1 MSEASAVFC
10 PQCGSQRLYRDGWR
24 SLSSGE
30 AVQRYLCRDCGF
42 RFSLGKAGGS
52 RNNILK
58 SRRHCTSSQLCVLNE
73 AKKLDTATETKTV
86 AGESPNAEQCIK
98 GKIIEFLWWMQKQ
111 GYRES
116 TITSRAARLQR
127 LINLKANLL
136 DPEDVKGV
144 IAKQK
149 NWKESRK
156 EAMVYAYDLFAKCYG
171 IKWTRPIYK
180 ATRKLPFIPAEREI
194 DDLIAACNK
203 YIALFLQ
210 IGKETGARAGEIF
223 TLEWIDINHETSTIS
238 ITPEKGSNP
247 RNLRYSK
254 RLSNMLN
261 QTLKSNS
268 KIFAHYKNLNSLRRT
283 FERQRK
289 RAAHKLGNPR
299 LLRITFH
306 TLRHWKGTTEYHKT
320 KDILYVMKLLG
331 HRNIK
336 NTLLYTQL
344 IDTKEDEYV
353 CKTAETT
360 KEIAQLIEDGFQ
372 YICDQENLKFF
383 RKRK

>member
-1 MSEASAVFC
+1 MVLSNIDGGEIASREC
-10 PQCGSQRLYRDGWR
+10 PNCHSKRSWKDGFRETNFGSIQRFI
-24 SLSSGE
+24 
-30 AVQRYLCRDCGF
+30 CRDCGY
-42 RFSLGKAGGS
+42 RFSGNSYKLFLTNGN
-52 RNNILK
+52 R
-58 SRRHCTSSQLCVLNE
+58 QLCAVKK
-73 AKKLDTATETKTV
+73 AKELDSATETKTV
-86 AGESPNAEQCIK
+86 AGESSNAELEIK
-98 GKIIEFLWWMQKQ
+98 GKLIELLWWMQKQ

-116 TITSRAARLQR
+116 TITSRMSRLQR
-127 LINLKANLL
+127 LINLGANLL
-136 DPEDVKGV
+136 DPDNVKAV

-156 EAMVYAYDLFAKCYG
+156 EAVAYAYDLFVKCYG

-180 ATRKLPFIPAEREI
+180 ATRKLPFIPVEREI

-203 YIALFLQ
+203 HIALFLQ

-223 TLEWIDINHETSTIS
+223 TLEWVDINHETSTIS

-247 RNLRYSK
+247 RNLRYSI
-254 RLSNMLN
+254 RLDNMLN
-261 QTLKSNS
+261 QIPKTDS
-268 KIFAHYKNLNSLRRT
+268 KIFAHYKNLNTLRRT
-283 FERQRK
+283 FQRQRK
-289 RAAHKLGNPR
+289 KAANKLGNPR

-320 KDILYVMKLLG
+320 KDILHVMKLLG

-344 IDTKEDEYV
+344 MDTKEDDYI

-360 KEIAQLIEDGFQ
+360 KDIAQLIEDGFE
-372 YICDQENLKFF
+372 YICEQENLKFF

>member
-1 MSEASAVFC
+1 MLKKIKGGEKARRECVECRS
-10 PQCGSQRLYRDGWR
+10 RRIWKDGLR
-24 SLSSGE
+24 ETNYGL
-30 AVQRYLCRDCGF
+30 VQRFICRDCGF
-42 RFSLGKAGGS
+42 RFSDNSYKLT
-52 RNNILK
+52 L
-58 SRRHCTSSQLCVLNE
+58 TSDNRQLCAVKE
-73 AKKLDTATETKTV
+73 AKKLDSATETKNV
-86 AGESPNAEQCIK
+86 AGESSTAELEIK
-98 GKIIEFLWWMQKQ
+98 GKLIEFLWWMQKQ

-116 TITSRAARLQR
+116 TITSRVSRLQR
-127 LINLKANLL
+127 LINLGANLL
-136 DPEDVKGV
+136 DSDSVKAA

-156 EAMVYAYDLFAKCYG
+156 EAVAYAYDLFAKCYG
-171 IKWTRPIYK
+171 IRWTRPIYK
-180 ATRKLPFIPAEREI
+180 ATRKLPFIPTEREI

-223 TLEWIDINHETSTIS
+223 SLEWIDINDESATIS

-254 RLSNMLN
+254 KLDCIFN
-261 QTLKSNS
+261 QIPKTET

-283 FERQRK
+283 FERQR
-289 RAAHKLGNPR
+289 RRTAHKLGNPK

-320 KDILYVMKLLG
+320 KDILHVMRLLG

-344 IDTKEDEYV
+344 MDTEEDDYV
-353 CKTAETT
+353 CKIAETT
-360 KEIAQLIEDGFQ
+360 KDIAQLIEDGFE
-372 YICDQENLKFF
+372 YICEQENLKFF